1 VDYLLRIGVLV
12 EIYAVLAVSLDLI
25 AGHTGQVSL
34 AHAAFYGIGA
44 YTSAIMTI
52 HLGVPF
58 GCALLLSFVTAGL
71 TSFIISLPA
80 LRLLG
85 DYFVMATFGFQMV
98 VFSVLNNW
106 SSVTNGPLGIAG
118 IPEPTILGVQV
129 DSSAKFF
136 VLAGFILLVSWLLV
150 NRIVESPFGR
160 VLHAV
165 REDEVFARSMGKDT
179 VRFKVIAFGLGC
191 ALAGAAGSLYA
202 HYVAYV
208 DPNTFSAMDSI
219 MILSM
224 VIIGGASSRWGSII
238 GAIIIACI
246 PEALRFLGLPGAIA
260 SNLRQIIYGGLLVA
274 VILSRPRGLFGQY
287 GFER

>member
-1 VDYLLRIGVLV
+1 LV

-34 AHAAFYGIGA
+34 THAAFYGIGA

-98 VFSVLNNW
+98 AFSVLNNW
-106 SSVTNGPLGIAG
+106 SNITNGPLGIAG
-118 IPEPTILGVQV
+118 IPEPTIFGVQV

-150 NRIVESPFGR
+150 NRIAESSFGR

-224 VIIGGASSRWGSII
+224 VIIGGASSRWGSIT
-238 GAIIIACI
+238 GAIIMVCI
-246 PEALRFLGLPGAIA
+246 PETLRFLGLPGALA